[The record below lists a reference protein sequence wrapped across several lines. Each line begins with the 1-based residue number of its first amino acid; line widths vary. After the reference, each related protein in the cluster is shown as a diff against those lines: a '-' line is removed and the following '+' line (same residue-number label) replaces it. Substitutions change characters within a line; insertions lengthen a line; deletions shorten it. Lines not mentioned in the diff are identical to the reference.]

1 MYIGWFLAI
10 VLLQVVIEILGLI
23 FANKEYLF
31 ISTLKNGETTTD
43 NVSTATSIFRTAF
56 QGIQSFLVNN
66 WRRSRITLVYLISLI
81 ILFISN
87 VGLLGIAINIRYD
100 TVFGNSDIQ
109 DILSRFSIANHTFSK
124 ALNTFSIVVLT
135 FSSLSIVAII
145 YSVVAIVSWRWR
157 RIFLYTSA
165 GLWCVILV
173 ANIVQI
179 GLWGKF
185 ISSADSDLEG
195 KMRTELASRYSYM
208 FSHASGHNHRETS
221 LSWNTL
227 FVKAECCGVGTYMPD
242 SFISSDWYISRRDSN
257 SQRIPVQCCKSQ
269 TDVYPYTSQY
279 DTDCTYN
286 LFNGYYHSQGCD
298 SVIED
303 RLKMFSTP
311 FFVFMAVVILAE
323 ISCIVMTIY
332 DAVRLP
338 SEPNIMHLEEKANE
352 GNVELVEVD
361 EKPSSK
367 PRNIVSDK
375 KDKKKKKEKEKENSE
390 KAAKSE
396 RKQSIE
402 KQKSFVKQKT
412 DETEK
417 VNDNVEIQSLEETKK
432 ENERT
437 RTNTEE
443 MIDSKHLNQTENTKD
458 DKKEETDL
466 RYQHKNEETENMH
479 QEKEDITMKDTSIQ
493 INEETAS
500 DRTELKDKLIADVDA
515 KDLVEDDL

>member
-1 MYIGWFLAI
+1 
-10 VLLQVVIEILGLI
+10 
-23 FANKEYLF
+23 
-31 ISTLKNGETTTD
+31 
-43 NVSTATSIFRTAF
+43 
-56 QGIQSFLVNN
+56 
-66 WRRSRITLVYLISLI
+66 
-81 ILFISN
+81 
-87 VGLLGIAINIRYD
+87 
-100 TVFGNSDIQ
+100 
-109 DILSRFSIANHTFSK
+109 
-124 ALNTFSIVVLT
+124 
-135 FSSLSIVAII
+135 
-145 YSVVAIVSWRWR
+145 
-157 RIFLYTSA
+157 SA
-165 GLWCVILV
+165 GLWSVILV

-185 ISSADSDLEG
+185 ISSVDSDLEG
-195 KMRTELASRYSYM
+195 KMRTELTSQYSYM
-208 FSHASGHNHRETS
+208 YSHASGHNHRETS

-227 FVKAECCGVGTYMPD
+227 FVKAGCCGVGTYMPD
-242 SFISSDWYISRRDSN
+242 SFTSSDWYIHRRDSI

-269 TDVYPYTSQY
+269 TEVYPYTSQY

-286 LFNGYYHSQGCD
+286 LINGYYHSQGCD
-298 SVIED
+298 SVVED
-303 RLKMFSTP
+303 RLKMFSIP

-323 ISCIVMTIY
+323 ISCIVMTLY

-338 SEPNIMHLEEKANE
+338 PEPNTMHLKEKANE
-352 GNVELVEVD
+352 GKIELLEVD

-367 PRNIVSDK
+367 PTSTVSDK
-375 KDKKKKKEKEKENSE
+375 KDKKKKKEKENS
-390 KAAKSE
+390 KNPANSE

-417 VNDNVEIQSLEETKK
+417 VKDNIEIQSLGETKK

-443 MIDSKHLNQTENTKD
+443 MIDSKHLNKTENTND
-458 DKKEETDL
+458 DKKEETDSKDE
-466 RYQHKNEETENMH
+466 HKNDETENMH
-479 QEKEDITMKDTSIQ
+479 QEKEDKTMKDTSIQ